1 MDGWMEILAE
11 AAALISFSQD
21 IGIHVKLKNSER
33 KRKQATMS
41 TMIVIF
47 PSAVLLVLWLTV

>member
-1 MDGWMEILAE
+1 MEILAE